1 MDGELPDLGARI
13 AELRAKAPKRRTP
26 KAAPDRYIT
35 VKVDGPLFERIQ
47 GKALENGFGDSIT
60 GWLMWLLEENHK

>member
-1 MDGELPDLGARI
+1 MDELELNARI
-13 AELRAKAPKRRTP
+13 TQLRAKAPKRARTKP
-26 KAAPDRYIT
+26 AEERYIT
-35 VKVDGPLFERIQ
+35 VKVPMPLFERIQ